1 MDSGYYAAYAG
12 YIARTQALD
21 AAADNLANAQTV
33 GYRAER
39 ENFRSVL
46 LDPLQGN
53 SQLGSTVNNYGVVHS
68 DQLDMSQGALTA
80 TGNPL
85 DLAIQGEGFFS
96 TQTPDGVRYTRNGG
110 FHRSNTGV
118 LVNGS
123 GDPVLSA
130 QSRPIVIPPG
140 EIAVGDDGVISVDGG
155 AVAVVGV
162 FAFPKGTQLTPEG
175 TNRYRAPDKVKTT
188 LAASPVHS
196 HALESSNQ
204 DTITGSMKLI
214 LMQRQAETM
223 QKALTIFHLDF
234 NKTAA
239 EDLPRVV

>member
-12 YIARTQALD
+12 YMARTQALD

-39 ENFRSVL
+39 ENFRSAL
-46 LDPLQGN
+46 LDPLNGN
-53 SQLGSTVNNYGVVHS
+53 SQLGTTVNNYGVVHG

-85 DLAIQGEGFFS
+85 DLAIQGEGFFA
-96 TQTPDGVRYTRNGG
+96 TQTPSGVRYTRNGG

-123 GDPVLSA
+123 GDPVLST
-130 QSRPIVIPPG
+130 QNKPIVIPPG
-140 EIAVGDDGVISVDGG
+140 EVAVGDDGVLSVDGG

-162 FAFPKGTQLTPEG
+162 FQFPKGTQLTPEG

-188 LAASPVHS
+188 LASAQIHS
-196 HALESSNQ
+196 HALEESNQ

-223 QKALTIFHLDF
+223 QKALTIFHMDF

-239 EDLPRVV
+239 EELPRV

>member
-12 YIARTQALD
+12 YVARMQALD
-21 AAADNLANAQTV
+21 TAADNLANAQTV

-39 ENFRSVL
+39 ENFRSAL
-46 LDPLQGN
+46 LDPLNGN
-53 SQLGSTVNNYGVVHS
+53 SQLGSTVNNYGVVHG

-85 DLAIQGEGFFS
+85 DLAIQGEGFFA
-96 TQTPDGVRYTRNGG
+96 TQTASGVRYTRNGA
-110 FHRSNTGV
+110 FHRSSTGI
-118 LVNGS
+118 LLNGS
-123 GDPVLSA
+123 GDPVLST
-130 QSRPIVIPPG
+130 QNKPIMIPPG
-140 EIAVGDDGVISVDGG
+140 EIAVGDDGVLSVDGG

-162 FAFPKGTQLTPEG
+162 FQFPKGTRLTPEG

-188 LAASPVHS
+188 IAAVPIHS
-196 HALESSNQ
+196 HALEESNQ

-223 QKALTIFHLDF
+223 QKALTIFHMDF

-239 EDLPRVV
+239 EELPRV

>member
-46 LDPLQGN
+46 LDPLGGN
-53 SQLGSTVNNYGVVHS
+53 SQLGTTVNNYGVVHG

-85 DLAIQGEGFFS
+85 DLAIQGEGFFA
-96 TQTPDGVRYTRNGG
+96 TQTPSGVRYTRNGA
-110 FHRSNTGV
+110 FHRSNTGI
-118 LVNGS
+118 LVNS
-123 GDPVLSA
+123 TGDPVLST
-130 QSRPIVIPPG
+130 QNKSIVIPPG
-140 EIAVGDDGVISVDGG
+140 EIAVGNDGVLSVDGG

-162 FAFPKGTQLTPEG
+162 FQFPKGTQLTPEG

-188 LAASPVHS
+188 LSSAGIHS
-196 HALESSNQ
+196 HALEESNQ

-214 LMQRQAETM
+214 LMQRQAQTM
-223 QKALTIFHLDF
+223 QKALTIFHMDF

-239 EDLPRVV
+239 EELPRV